1 MLILGKQEVT
11 FRMGDRGLKQPLL
24 EACVITVFIVSHPGW
39 GPSLEKAP
47 PGRWL
52 GHLCLP
58 QIGSL
63 SHSGSVP
70 GSVVP
75 AQNSCPWWWPLGWGC
90 GPRLTS
96 SGLRISRVTQMFTLS
111 SASGQVSG
119 FRPLNLLGF
128 LSGTVDFRNYRGG
141 SPSAFVLRI
150 YSGRWKPDVNGP
162 GASMPLTNLE
172 KQIILKGGP
181 FCACRLEKVV
191 AIVQPA
197 GLCGVRTLPVA
208 FLPWMRL
215 KPGESRLTQTLP
227 ATHLWYLPKRENAVL
242 ANLELSE
249 FCHLFSFLWRNK
261 N

>member
-24 EACVITVFIVSHPGW
+24 EACVITLFIVSHPGW

-47 PGRWL
+47 PGWWL

-58 QIGSL
+58 QTGSL

-75 AQNSCPWWWPLGWGC
+75 AQNSCPGWWPLGWGC
-90 GPRLTS
+90 GPPLTS

-119 FRPLNLLGF
+119 FRPLNSLGF
-128 LSGTVDFRNYRGG
+128 LSGTVDFHNYRGG
-141 SPSAFVLRI
+141 SPSAFVLSEFIQGGETRCKWPW
-150 YSGRWKPDVNGP
+150 GKH
-162 GASMPLTNLE
+162 ALMNLE
-172 KQIILKGGP
+172 KHIILKGGP
-181 FCACRLEKVV
+181 SCACQLEKVV
-191 AIVQPA
+191 ATVQLA

-215 KPGESRLTQTLP
+215 KPGESR
-227 ATHLWYLPKRENAVL
+227 
-242 ANLELSE
+242 
-249 FCHLFSFLWRNK
+249 
-261 N
+261 